1 MDKKSLSET
10 DIRTKFITPAIQAAG
25 WDMLRQVREEV
36 TFTAGRI
43 VVRGRLHTRGT
54 AKRADYVLFHQPNL
68 PLAVI
73 EAKDNKQSVG
83 SGMQQALDYAETLD
97 VPFVFSSN
105 GDGFLFHDRTQ
116 TSGQVETE
124 LSLIEFPSPAELWA
138 RYCLWRGIVNEAQ
151 SRIEAPYYDDGSGR
165 TPRYYQVNAINR
177 TVEAVAR
184 GQKRVLLVMA
194 TGTGKTYTA
203 FQIIWRL
210 WKSGAKKRILFL
222 ADRNILIDQTMVN
235 DFRPFKGAMAKLSPN
250 AKGIETVNAQGQVT
264 HRLPSAVQQQGLCF
278 IGPSP
283 RWIRALGHKT
293 QARAFMAGQGMPQA
307 PSSPVL
313 ASSDE
318 ALVAAARIGY
328 PVLVKPAG
336 GGGGIGMLPARDA
349 QELAAAWAKASG
361 IAAKFFGTAE
371 LYLERLIE
379 APRHIE
385 FQVLGDRHGEVR
397 ILFERDC
404 SVQRRHQKVLEE
416 ARPVGIPEAQLAD
429 MRLLLSGLLARIGYD
444 VIGTVE
450 MLYTPQDGFVFLEMN
465 TRLQVEHPVTEYITG
480 TDLVEWQLRV
490 ASGQPLPLR
499 QEQLAIHGHAIEAR
513 LYAEDADRGF
523 LPSTGTLR
531 RLRLPIPSAHVRVD
545 TGVEEGDSITPY
557 YDPMIAKLIV
567 WDVDRDAALRRMSQA
582 LADCQVVGVTT
593 NAGFLRRLVN
603 TDSFAHAKLDT
614 ALIERE
620 QAALSA
626 VGETDDALWQLA
638 AVAAVAGT
646 AGASTDARDPHSPW
660 QAQDGWRLGASAPRV
675 LPLQQGERR
684 HTLKVWTQAGGWRVQ
699 CDDAAP
705 MRVTGTADAQGLAV
719 QLGER
724 RWTLQL
730 LRDGDQLYLFG
741 ADGQHRFTLHD
752 PVGESDHAVAD
763 AGSLLAPMPG
773 RIVATLV
780 AAGTEVKRG
789 TPLVVLE
796 AMKMEHTLQAPADG
810 TVKGYRAKAGD
821 QVGDGAVLVDFEAA

>member
-1 MDKKSLSET
+1 MF
-10 DIRTKFITPAIQAAG
+10 TKVLIAN
-25 WDMLRQVREEV
+25 
-36 TFTAGRI
+36 
-43 VVRGRLHTRGT
+43 RGEIACRVIATCRRLGIAT
-54 AKRADYVLFHQPNL
+54 V
-68 PLAVI
+68 AVYS
-73 EAKDNKQSVG
+73 D
-83 SGMQQALDYAETLD
+83 
-97 VPFVFSSN
+97 
-105 GDGFLFHDRTQ
+105 
-116 TSGQVETE
+116 
-124 LSLIEFPSPAELWA
+124 
-138 RYCLWRGIVNEAQ
+138 
-151 SRIEAPYYDDGSGR
+151 
-165 TPRYYQVNAINR
+165 
-177 TVEAVAR
+177 
-184 GQKRVLLVMA
+184 
-194 TGTGKTYTA
+194 
-203 FQIIWRL
+203 
-210 WKSGAKKRILFL
+210 
-222 ADRNILIDQTMVN
+222 ADRNARHVRLADEAIHIGPAAARESYLRGDALLDAARATGAQAIHPGYGFLSEN
-235 DFRPFKGAMAKLSPN
+235 ADFADAC
-250 AKGIETVNAQGQVT
+250 AAAGIT
-264 HRLPSAVQQQGLCF
+264 F
-278 IGPSP
+278 IGPPASA
-283 RWIRALGHKT
+283 IRAMGDKSAAKALMAKAGVPLTPGYHGDQQEPSFLRE
-293 QARAFMAGQGMPQA
+293 QADA
-307 PSSPVL
+307 
-313 ASSDE
+313 
-318 ALVAAARIGY
+318 IGY
-328 PVLVKPAG
+328 PVLIKASAG
-336 GGGGIGMLPARDA
+336 GGGKGMRKVERSEDFVDA
-349 QELAAAWAKASG
+349 LASCQREAASA
-361 IAAKFFGTAE
+361 FGNDHVLVE
-371 LYLERLIE
+371 KYVER
-379 APRHIE
+379 PRHIE
-385 FQVLGDRHGEVR
+385 IQVFGDSHGEAVY
-397 ILFERDC
+397 LFERDC

-416 ARPVGIPEAQLAD
+416 APAPGMSAERRAAMGKAAVDAARAVGYVGA
-429 MRLLLSGLLARIGYD
+429 
-444 VIGTVE
+444 GTVE
-450 MLYTPQDGFVFLEMN
+450 FIAGPDGDFYFMEMN

-490 ASGQPLPLR
+490 ASGLPLPLR

-531 RLRLPIPSAHVRVD
+531 RLRLPAPSSHVRVD

-626 VGETDDALWQLA
+626 GGDTDDALWQLA
-638 AVAAVAGT
+638 AVAAVAST
-646 AGASTDARDPHSPW
+646 AGAGSDARDPHSPW

-684 HTLKVWTQAGGWRVQ
+684 HTLKVWAQADGWRVQ

-705 MRVTGTADAQGLAV
+705 VQVIGTANMQGLTV

-724 RWTLQL
+724 RWSLQL

-763 AGSLLAPMPG
+763 GGSLLAPMPG
-773 RIVATLV
+773 KIVATLV
-780 AAGTEVKRG
+780 AAGTEVQRG